1 MALNHWHLQGLR
13 LRSKLMEGTRLWLEP
28 GSEEERDAVRA
39 ALMVRCEKVLCALE
53 RHKFA
58 SIFAQPV
65 DAAAMNLPDYHDV
78 VKHPM
83 DLGTIR
89 EKLAAGKYRDPPAFK
104 ADCALAFDNCVK
116 YNPKGTDAHVMGETM
131 TQELEKK
138 WVELGFC

>member
-1 MALNHWHLQGLR
+1 
-13 LRSKLMEGTRLWLEP
+13 
-28 GSEEERDAVRA
+28 
-39 ALMVRCEKVLCALE
+39 MVRCEKVLCALE

-78 VKHPM
+78 VKQPM

>member
-1 MALNHWHLQGLR
+1 MHTATGL
-13 LRSKLMEGTRLWLEP
+13 P
-28 GSEEERDAVRA
+28 GGMLPLDA
-39 ALMVRCEKVLCALE
+39 CKVLLDGLNVALDRNVE
-53 RHKFA
+53 YFDR
-58 SIFAQPV
+58 PV
-65 DAAAMNLPDYHDV
+65 DASVPGLEDYLDV
-78 VKHPM
+78 IAFPM